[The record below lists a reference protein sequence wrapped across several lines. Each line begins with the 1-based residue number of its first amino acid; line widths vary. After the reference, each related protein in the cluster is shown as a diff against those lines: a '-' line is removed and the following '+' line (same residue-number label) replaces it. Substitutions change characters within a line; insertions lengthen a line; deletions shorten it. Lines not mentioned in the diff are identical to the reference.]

1 RNARL
6 RDIDL
11 GAIDLRSIAEPI
23 AVLSPIA
30 LVVGWQE
37 AVMTLVSA
45 LFVLQSWR
53 ARDFSWARQGWFAA
67 LLALWA
73 YELVRTVVGHPTATG
88 VLFALQWIHLPL
100 YAAALAHWIL
110 PDEKSRNR
118 LLLATGAALTFYAL
132 DCLLQYFSGRDLI
145 GRPAWDNRLTSV
157 SPKPGVGIQIAWL
170 MAAPVLG
177 YWQKDDRAF
186 AIIFNVV
193 CRGRVRFSAHCSADR
208 AFAIFLGAVCLLA
221 VLLSG
226 DRMGLLIALAAVV
239 LIALIAP
246 GLRKPLAIALPAAVV
261 VLGGILYLS
270 PKMYHRDVETTAHVI
285 ADFESTHYGIIFGS
299 ALEIARDHPIFGV
312 GMHNYERVCLEPQ
325 YGPEKVGPD
334 QLPRCPGHP
343 HNFYLQWL
351 AEGGLVGF
359 GLFVAFVALAL
370 RELVRW
376 RRANRDNLIFYG
388 LAASLALRFWPLT
401 SGTSFFSSWAAAPL
415 FLVLGWSL
423 AYCAPRREAGEEP
436 RGQTGLS
443 SPAGHVS
450 HASSVGV

>member
-1 RNARL
+1 MFSRLKNARL
-6 RDIDL
+6 RHFDY
-11 GAIDLRSIAEPI
+11 AAMDLRSIAEPV

-30 LVVGWQE
+30 LVAGFQE

-53 ARDFSWARQGWFAA
+53 NRDFSWARQGWFAA

-73 YELVRTVVGHPTATG
+73 YELVRTVVGQPTATG
-88 VLFALQWIHLPL
+88 VLFALQWIHFPL
-100 YAAALAHWIL
+100 YAAALALWIL

-132 DCLLQYFSGRDLI
+132 DCLLQYFSGKDLI
-145 GRPAWDNRLTSV
+145 GRPAWENRLTSI

-170 MAAPVLG
+170 MAAPILG
-177 YWQKDDRAF
+177 FWQKGNA
-186 AIIFNVV
+186 
-193 CRGRVRFSAHCSADR
+193 
-208 AFAIFLGAVCLLA
+208 AFAIFLGVVCSLA

-226 DRMGLLIALAAVV
+226 DRMGLLIVLGVVAL
-239 LIALIAP
+239 LALVAP
-246 GLRKPLAIALPAAVV
+246 RLRKPLAIALAAMAAL
-261 VLGGILYLS
+261 LGGVLYFS
-270 PKMYHRDVETTAHVI
+270 PKMYHREVETTAHVI
-285 ADFESTHYGIIFGS
+285 ADLDSSHYGVIFGS

-312 GMHNYERVCLEPQ
+312 GMHNYQAACMEAQ

-334 QLPRCPGHP
+334 QLPRCAGHP

-359 GLFVAFVALAL
+359 SLFVAFAALTL

-376 RRANRDNLIFYG
+376 RRENRDNLIFYG

-401 SGTSFFSSWAAAPL
+401 SGTSFFSSWSAAPL

-423 AYCAPRREAGEEP
+423 AYCAPPREARERSGG
-436 RGQTGLS
+436 RAGLS
-443 SPAGHVS
+443 TPAAHVS

>member
-1 RNARL
+1 MN
-6 RDIDL
+6 
-11 GAIDLRSIAEPI
+11 LRSIAEPI
-23 AVLSPIA
+23 AVISPIA
-30 LVVGWQE
+30 LVAGLQE
-37 AVMTLVSA
+37 AVMTMLA
-45 LFVLQSWR
+45 ILFVMQSWR
-53 ARDFSWARQGWFAA
+53 DRDFSWARQGWFAA

-73 YELVRTVVGHPTATG
+73 YELVRTLVGHPTATG

-110 PDEKSRNR
+110 PDEGARRR

-170 MAAPVLG
+170 MPAPVFG
-177 YWQKDDRAF
+177 FWQSGRRVF
-186 AIIFNVV
+186 AVFF
-193 CRGRVRFSAHCSADR
+193 G
-208 AFAIFLGAVCLLA
+208 LVCLLA

-226 DRMGLLIALAAVV
+226 DRMGLLIALSAVV

-246 GLRKPLAIALPAAVV
+246 GLRKPMAIALPAAVV
-261 VLGGILYLS
+261 VLGSVLYLS
-270 PKMYHRDVETTAHVI
+270 PKLYHREIETTAHVI
-285 ADFESTHYGIIFGS
+285 TDLGSTHYGIIFGS

-312 GMHNYERVCLEPQ
+312 GMHNYEAACSEPQ

-351 AEGGLVGF
+351 VEGGLVGLTLF
-359 GLFVAFVALAL
+359 GAFVVLSL

-376 RRANRDNLIFYG
+376 RGENYDNLIFYG

-401 SGTSFFSSWAAAPL
+401 SGTSFFSSWSAAPL

-423 AYCAPRREAGEEP
+423 AYCAPRRETRQETGDL
-436 RGQTGLS
+436 TGLS
-443 SPAGHVS
+443 GPVAHVS

>member
-1 RNARL
+1 MFSRL
-6 RDIDL
+6 RNFHLRDFDY
-11 GAIDLRSIAEPI
+11 AATDLRSIAEP
-23 AVLSPIA
+23 VVVVSPIA
-30 LVVGWQE
+30 LVAGLQE
-37 AVMTLVSA
+37 AAMTVVA
-45 LFVLQSWR
+45 VLFVLQSWR
-53 ARDFSWARQGWFAA
+53 DRDFSWARQGWFAA
-67 LLALWA
+67 LFALWA

-100 YAAALAHWIL
+100 YAAALAQWIL
-110 PDEKSRNR
+110 PDERTRNR
-118 LLLATGAALTFYAL
+118 LLLATGAALSFYAL
-132 DCLLQYFSGRDLI
+132 DCLLQYFSGRDVI

-170 MAAPVLG
+170 MAAPVFGFWQSG
-177 YWQKDDRAF
+177 YK
-186 AIIFNVV
+186 V
-193 CRGRVRFSAHCSADR
+193 
-208 AFAIFLGAVCLLA
+208 FAIFFGAVCLLA

-226 DRMGLLIALAAVV
+226 DRMGLLIVMATVV

-261 VLGGILYLS
+261 VLGGVLYLS
-270 PKMYHRDVETTAHVI
+270 PRLYHREIETTAHVI
-285 ADFESTHYGIIFGS
+285 ADLGSTHYGVIFGS

-312 GMHNYERVCLEPQ
+312 GMHNYEAVCLEAQ

-351 AEGGLVGF
+351 AEGGLVGLS
-359 GLFVAFVALAL
+359 LFVAFVALSL

-376 RRANRDNLIFYG
+376 RSENRDNLIFYG

-401 SGTSFFSSWAAAPL
+401 SGTSFFSSWSAAPL

-423 AYCAPRREAGEEP
+423 AYCAPRRETREET
-436 RGQTGLS
+436 GDVAGLS
-443 SPAGHVS
+443 DSVAHVS

>member
-1 RNARL
+1 MFSRL
-6 RDIDL
+6 RNFHLRDFDY
-11 GAIDLRSIAEPI
+11 AATDLRSIAEP
-23 AVLSPIA
+23 VVVVSPIA
-30 LVVGWQE
+30 LVAGLQE
-37 AVMTLVSA
+37 AAMTVVA
-45 LFVLQSWR
+45 VLFVLQSWR
-53 ARDFSWARQGWFAA
+53 DRDFSWARQGWFAA
-67 LLALWA
+67 LFALWA

-100 YAAALAHWIL
+100 YAAALAQWIL
-110 PDEKSRNR
+110 PDERTRNR
-118 LLLATGAALTFYAL
+118 LLLATGAALSFYAL
-132 DCLLQYFSGRDLI
+132 DCLLQYFSSRDVI

-170 MAAPVLG
+170 MAAPVFGFWQSG
-177 YWQKDDRAF
+177 YK
-186 AIIFNVV
+186 V
-193 CRGRVRFSAHCSADR
+193 
-208 AFAIFLGAVCLLA
+208 FAIFFGAVCLLA
-221 VLLSG
+221 ALLSG
-226 DRMGLLIALAAVV
+226 DRMGLLIVMATVV

-261 VLGGILYLS
+261 VLGGVLYLS
-270 PKMYHRDVETTAHVI
+270 PRLYHREIETTAHVI
-285 ADFESTHYGIIFGS
+285 ADLGSTHYGVIFGS

-312 GMHNYERVCLEPQ
+312 GMHNYEAVCLEAQ

-351 AEGGLVGF
+351 AEGGLVGLS
-359 GLFVAFVALAL
+359 LFVAFVALSL

-376 RRANRDNLIFYG
+376 RSENRDNLIFYG

-401 SGTSFFSSWAAAPL
+401 SGTSFFSSWSAAPL

-423 AYCAPRREAGEEP
+423 AYCAPRRETREET
-436 RGQTGLS
+436 GDVAGLS
-443 SPAGHVS
+443 DSVAHVS

>member
-1 RNARL
+1 MFSRL
-6 RDIDL
+6 RNFHLRDFDY
-11 GAIDLRSIAEPI
+11 AATDLRSIAEP
-23 AVLSPIA
+23 VVVVSPIA
-30 LVVGWQE
+30 LVAGLQE
-37 AVMTLVSA
+37 AAMTVVA
-45 LFVLQSWR
+45 VLFVLQSWR
-53 ARDFSWARQGWFAA
+53 DRDFSWARQGWFAA
-67 LLALWA
+67 LFALWA

-100 YAAALAHWIL
+100 YAAALAQWIL
-110 PDEKSRNR
+110 PDERTRNR
-118 LLLATGAALTFYAL
+118 LLLATGAALSFYAL
-132 DCLLQYFSGRDLI
+132 DCLLQYFSGRDVI

-170 MAAPVLG
+170 MAAPVFGFWQSG
-177 YWQKDDRAF
+177 YK
-186 AIIFNVV
+186 V
-193 CRGRVRFSAHCSADR
+193 
-208 AFAIFLGAVCLLA
+208 FAIFFGAVCLLA
-221 VLLSG
+221 ALLSG
-226 DRMGLLIALAAVV
+226 DRMGLLIVMATVV

-261 VLGGILYLS
+261 VLGGVLYLS
-270 PKMYHRDVETTAHVI
+270 PRLYHREIETTAHVI
-285 ADFESTHYGIIFGS
+285 ADLGSTHYGVIFGS

-312 GMHNYERVCLEPQ
+312 GMHNYEAVCLEAQ

-351 AEGGLVGF
+351 AEGGLVGLS
-359 GLFVAFVALAL
+359 LFVAFVALSL

-376 RRANRDNLIFYG
+376 RSENRDNLIFYG

-401 SGTSFFSSWAAAPL
+401 SGTSFFSSWSAAPL

-423 AYCAPRREAGEEP
+423 AYCAPRRETREET
-436 RGQTGLS
+436 GDVAGLS
-443 SPAGHVS
+443 DSVAHVS

>member
-1 RNARL
+1 MFSRLRNFRL
-6 RDIDL
+6 RDFDY
-11 GAIDLRSIAEPI
+11 AATDLRSIAEPV
-23 AVLSPIA
+23 AVASPIA
-30 LVVGWQE
+30 LVAGLQE
-37 AVMTLVSA
+37 AVMTVVA
-45 LFVLQSWR
+45 VLFVLQSWR
-53 ARDFSWARQGWFAA
+53 DRDFSWARQGWFAA
-67 LLALWA
+67 LFALWA
-73 YELVRTVVGHPTATG
+73 YELIRTVVGHPTATG

-100 YAAALAHWIL
+100 FAAALAHWIL
-110 PDEKSRNR
+110 PDERARNR

-132 DCLLQYFSGRDLI
+132 DCLLQYFSGRDVI

-170 MAAPVLG
+170 MAAPVFGFWQSG
-177 YWQKDDRAF
+177 Y
-186 AIIFNVV
+186 
-193 CRGRVRFSAHCSADR
+193 RV
-208 AFAIFLGAVCLLA
+208 FAIFLGAACSLT

-226 DRMGLLIALAAVV
+226 DRMGLLIVPATVV

-246 GLRKPLAIALPAAVV
+246 GLRKPLAIALSAAVV
-261 VLGGILYLS
+261 VLGGVLYLS
-270 PKMYHRDVETTAHVI
+270 PRLYHREIETTAHVI
-285 ADFESTHYGIIFGS
+285 ADLGSTHYGVIFGS

-312 GMHNYERVCLEPQ
+312 GMHNYEAVCLEAQ

-351 AEGGLVGF
+351 AEGGLVGLS
-359 GLFVAFVALAL
+359 LFVAFVALSL

-376 RRANRDNLIFYG
+376 RSGNRDNLIFYG

-401 SGTSFFSSWAAAPL
+401 SGTSFFSSWSAAPL

-423 AYCAPRREAGEEP
+423 AYCAPRRETREE
-436 RGQTGLS
+436 TDDVAGLS
-443 SPAGHVS
+443 DSVAHVS